1 MHPTANLAAVVLI
14 EERHLLLLML
24 YCCVL
29 MVEVLVVRRV
39 VLVGGARQET
49 CPRSTLEQVSRRLVS
64 VVAGQRV
71 RWLVVLRGLGQRGR
85 MVM

>member
-1 MHPTANLAAVVLI
+1 MHSAANLAAVVLI
-14 EERHLLLLML
+14 KERHLLLLML
-24 YCCVL
+24 DRCIL

-49 CPRSTLEQVSRRLVS
+49 CPRSTLEQISRRLVS

-71 RWLVVLRGLGQRGR
+71 SWLVVLRGLSQR
-85 MVM
+85 